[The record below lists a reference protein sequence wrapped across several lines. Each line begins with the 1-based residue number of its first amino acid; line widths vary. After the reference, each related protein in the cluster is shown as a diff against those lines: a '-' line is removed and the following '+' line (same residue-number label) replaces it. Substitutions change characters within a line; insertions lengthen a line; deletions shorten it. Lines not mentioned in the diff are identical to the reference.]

1 MGIFSIFG
9 SGMSATEIL
18 IYLGAWF
25 IAITVALVVHEWA
38 HSYAA
43 VKMGDNTPKLAGRL
57 SINPARHFDPIGFL
71 CLALIGFGWAKPVPI
86 NPNNFRNIKKG
97 EILVS
102 ISGILAN
109 LILFVVFTFLFVVCA
124 LFLDPNVLIF
134 KFFIYLC
141 EFLATINF
149 VLAVFNILPIYPLD
163 GFNLVASFCRY
174 DNKFVVFMHKYGS
187 ILLLVLLLAGAFSWL
202 INLLYANVFLNL
214 VALFSMIFV

>member
-124 LFLDPNVLIF
+124 LFLDPNVLIL